1 MSNKTLNL
9 TDALYKYLLEVSLRE
24 HPVLQKLRDH
34 TAGMP
39 DSNMQIAPEQ
49 GQFMQFL
56 IKATGARSC
65 LEIGVF
71 TGYSTLATA
80 LALGPTGRVIA
91 CDISKPWTDIARQ
104 YWREAGVEDKI
115 DLRLQ
120 PALTTIAQLIAEGES
135 GSFDFAFMDADKE
148 NYLRYYEG
156 CLTLLRT
163 GGILAIDNVLW
174 GGDVID
180 PKIDDPDTEAI
191 RDLNR
196 KLADDDRVDLT
207 MLPLADGLTLV
218 RKR

>member
-9 TDALYKYLLEVSLRE
+9 TEALYEYLLEVSLRE
-24 HPVLQKLRDH
+24 HPVLRKLRDH
-34 TAGMP
+34 TAELP

-56 IKATGARSC
+56 IKTTGAQSC

-71 TGYSTLATA
+71 TGYSTLSTA
-80 LALGPTGRVIA
+80 LALGPTGRIIA

-104 YWREAGVEDKI
+104 YWKEAGVEGKI

-120 PALTTIAQLIAEGES
+120 PALATIDTLIDEGLS

-156 CLTLLRT
+156 CLTLLRA

-174 GGDVID
+174 DGDVINT
-180 PKIDDPDTEAI
+180 KIDDPDTEAI
-191 RDLNR
+191 RALNR
-196 KLADDDRVDLT
+196 KLAGDYRVDLT